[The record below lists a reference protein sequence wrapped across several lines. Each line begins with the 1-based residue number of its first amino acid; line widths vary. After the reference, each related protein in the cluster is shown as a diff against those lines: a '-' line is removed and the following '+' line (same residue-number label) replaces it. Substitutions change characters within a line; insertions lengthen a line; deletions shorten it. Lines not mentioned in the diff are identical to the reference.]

1 VAPELEVPDPLEFV
15 LSADFLRRR
24 IYPRQG
30 TLLKLIF
37 LRDDLLTEYDYE
49 VIRAWGRSFA
59 NPNGQVIGIQPDI
72 LERLEICKAEGR
84 PWFREV
90 IFVGGRRGSKS
101 FLGALAGA
109 YVLWHYLTLG
119 DPQGHFGIDRS
130 KQLGVYVFANQEQ
143 QAMANQWKDLRDV
156 IIGAKCFIPW
166 VPRSPK
172 VELLQVFA
180 PNDDARV
187 RELMDLG
194 ITLKPEEMSSFVVA
208 PMGSA
213 AVSARGPAACMDP
226 NSLVLKADLTWVP
239 IKDLQ
244 PGDDLVGIEEG
255 LPVKSGQRRLVKSQ
269 VLAKW
274 RTVQESLRLTFD
286 DGTSVVCSKDH
297 RWLAANGHDQWL
309 WQEANWCTPGVRIRA
324 LVDPWSSLS
333 SYEAGYLAGA
343 FDGEGCVIT
352 NMLAQGNKG
361 SIVQFSQNPG
371 TMLDTVLKMLA
382 DLGYQVTD
390 ASCHLKC
397 RRYQIRGLNQTLRF
411 LGEVRPKRLLERA
424 ELLWVGRT
432 VRANKTTDGYKT
444 VVKVEDLG
452 RRSLI
457 DIKTTSRTFVAEGLF
472 THNCMDFFD
481 EFALVTR
488 ATSKSS
494 SEDLWQAATPAL
506 DQFRKWAF
514 IYMGSSPYQM
524 TGQFYA
530 EYEEALARSDGSD
543 GLDEGTI
550 LRPEVMMTQLTSW
563 DIYEDWQVADE
574 IPIYPDRPETYPH
587 QVSAPQEYDEQMRRL
602 ERANP
607 ATFMVERRAQWA
619 AVQDAY
625 FSTEV
630 VDSIFEPWPPPPAL
644 PVNLSMLSH
653 GPMVYTYTAHADPS
667 DSDANFGFAL
677 AHTVNVPNGLMPHV
691 VFDLITHWSPQEFP
705 DGHID
710 YAVVLDDIKNIC
722 RGFAP
727 DQISFDQ
734 GYSAW
739 MISEL
744 KKWATWERPV
754 RPCQFFKRSATAPL
768 NWTVAE
774 VTKTA
779 CGLGYVH
786 APTYDLL
793 SQEMKFLQKSM
804 SAGALYG
811 RVDHPTSGPVTTKDV
826 WDAVSNV
833 VYSLIGDRVAA
844 LVGESL
850 MAAGIRG
857 AQPGGLPL
865 SPYPKNINPEVPQNP
880 VHDALAQL
888 SFRRTG
894 NTNMPSYHATNRSGR
909 IIGPRSHLV
918 ARPGRWR

>member
-1 VAPELEVPDPLEFV
+1 LAALSRNVPRSGKTALLAPGLPEPSRAPFASLEDWVSPDLEIPDPLEFV
-15 LSADFLRRR
+15 LSSDYLRRR

-49 VIRAWGRSFA
+49 VIRVWGRSFA
-59 NPNGQVIGIQPDI
+59 SGEGQITGIQPDI

-172 VELLQVFA
+172 VEILQVFA

-213 AVSARGPAACMDP
+213 AVSARGPAA
-226 NSLVLKADLTWVP
+226 
-239 IKDLQ
+239 
-244 PGDDLVGIEEG
+244 
-255 LPVKSGQRRLVKSQ
+255 
-269 VLAKW
+269 
-274 RTVQESLRLTFD
+274 
-286 DGTSVVCSKDH
+286 
-297 RWLAANGHDQWL
+297 
-309 WQEANWCTPGVRIRA
+309 
-324 LVDPWSSLS
+324 
-333 SYEAGYLAGA
+333 
-343 FDGEGCVIT
+343 
-352 NMLAQGNKG
+352 
-361 SIVQFSQNPG
+361 
-371 TMLDTVLKMLA
+371 
-382 DLGYQVTD
+382 
-390 ASCHLKC
+390 
-397 RRYQIRGLNQTLRF
+397 
-411 LGEVRPKRLLERA
+411 
-424 ELLWVGRT
+424 
-432 VRANKTTDGYKT
+432 
-444 VVKVEDLG
+444 
-452 RRSLI
+452 
-457 DIKTTSRTFVAEGLF
+457 
-472 THNCMDFFD
+472 CMDFFD

-530 EYEEALARSDGSD
+530 EYEEALARSDGTD
-543 GLDEGTI
+543 GVDEGTI

-563 DIYEDWQVADE
+563 DIYEDWQIADE
-574 IPIYPDRPETYPH
+574 IPIYPDRAETYPH

-630 VDSIFEPWPPPPAL
+630 VDSIFEPWPPPPGT
-644 PVNLSMLSH
+644 PVNLGMLSH
-653 GPMVYTYTAHADPS
+653 GPMMYTYTAHADPS

-677 AHTVNVPNGLMPHV
+677 AHTLDLGGLMPHV

-710 YAVVLDDIKNIC
+710 YAIVLDDIKNIV

-727 DQISFDQ
+727 DQMSFDQ

-744 KKWATWERPV
+744 KKWSTWERLV
-754 RPCQFFKRSATAPL
+754 RPTTFFKRSATAPL

-793 SQEMKFLQKSM
+793 AQEMKFLQKTM
-804 SAGALYG
+804 NQGALYG

-826 WDAVSNV
+826 WDCVSNV
-833 VYSLIGDRVAA
+833 VYSLIGDKVAA

-850 MAAGIRG
+850 MAVGIRG
-857 AQPGGLPL
+857 GALGGLPL
-865 SPYPKNINPEVPQNP
+865 TPYPRNLNSETPQNP
-880 VHDALAQL
+880 IHDALAQL
-888 SFRRTG
+888 SARRTG
-894 NTNMPSYHATNRSGR
+894 NTNMQSYRPTNRSGR
-909 IIGPRSHLV
+909 NIGPRSSMV
-918 ARPGRWR
+918 ARPRR

>member
-1 VAPELEVPDPLEFV
+1 VPRSGKTTLYAPEPLHASNAPFASLEDWVSPELEIPDPIEFV
-15 LSADFLRRR
+15 LSPAYLRRR

-37 LRDDLLTEYDYE
+37 LRDDLLTDYDYE
-49 VIRAWGRSFA
+49 VIAQWSSSFA
-59 NPNGQVIGIQPDI
+59 NPEGQVTGIQPDI
-72 LERLEICKAEGR
+72 LERLFMSKAEGR

-143 QAMANQWKDLRDV
+143 QAMANQWKDLRD
-156 IIGAKCFIPW
+156 IIVGAKCFVPW
-166 VPRSPK
+166 VPRNPK

-194 ITLKPEEMSSFVVA
+194 IALKPEEMSSFVVA

-213 AVSARGPAACMDP
+213 AVSARGPAAC
-226 NSLVLKADLTWVP
+226 
-239 IKDLQ
+239 I
-244 PGDDLVGIEEG
+244 
-255 LPVKSGQRRLVKSQ
+255 
-269 VLAKW
+269 
-274 RTVQESLRLTFD
+274 
-286 DGTSVVCSKDH
+286 
-297 RWLAANGHDQWL
+297 
-309 WQEANWCTPGVRIRA
+309 
-324 LVDPWSSLS
+324 
-333 SYEAGYLAGA
+333 
-343 FDGEGCVIT
+343 
-352 NMLAQGNKG
+352 
-361 SIVQFSQNPG
+361 
-371 TMLDTVLKMLA
+371 
-382 DLGYQVTD
+382 
-390 ASCHLKC
+390 
-397 RRYQIRGLNQTLRF
+397 
-411 LGEVRPKRLLERA
+411 
-424 ELLWVGRT
+424 
-432 VRANKTTDGYKT
+432 
-444 VVKVEDLG
+444 
-452 RRSLI
+452 
-457 DIKTTSRTFVAEGLF
+457 
-472 THNCMDFFD
+472 DFFD

-488 ATSKSS
+488 STSKSS

-530 EYEEALARSDGSD
+530 EYQEALARSDGTD

-550 LRPEVMMTQLTSW
+550 LRPEVMMCQLTSW
-563 DIYEDWQVADE
+563 DIYQDWQIADQ
-574 IPIYPDRPETYPH
+574 IPVYPDRAETYPH
-587 QVSAPQEYDEQMRRL
+587 QVSAPQEYDEQMKRL

-607 ATFMVERRAQWA
+607 ASFAVERRAQWA

-625 FSTEV
+625 FSPEIV
-630 VDSIFEPWPPPPAL
+630 SSIFDPWPLPPNL
-644 PVNLSMLSH
+644 PLNLVMKTS
-653 GPMVYTYTAHADPS
+653 GPMMHTYIAHGDPS

-677 AHTVNVPNGLMPHV
+677 AHTVNAGGLMPHV
-691 VFDLITHWSPQEFP
+691 VFDYITHWSPQEFP

-710 YAVVLDDIKNIC
+710 YEVVLDDIKMVV

-727 DQISFDQ
+727 DQVSFDQ

-744 KKWATWERPV
+744 KKWSTWERLV
-754 RPCQFFKRSATAPL
+754 RPTTFFKRAATAPL

-786 APTYDLL
+786 APDYPLL
-793 SQEMKFLQKSM
+793 HDEMVFLQKTM
-804 SAGALYG
+804 NAGALYG

-826 WDAVSNV
+826 WDCFSNV

-850 MAAGIRG
+850 MSVGIRG
-857 AQPGGLPL
+857 GAVGGLPL
-865 SPYPKNINPEVPQNP
+865 TPYPRTVNPDTPQNP
-880 VHDALAQL
+880 VADALSQL
-888 SFRRTG
+888 SRRRGLSQMPVARPTSHTG
-894 NTNMPSYHATNRSGR
+894 RQ
-909 IIGPRSHLV
+909 IGPRSSMV
-918 ARPGRWR
+918 QRVGRGR

>member
-1 VAPELEVPDPLEFV
+1 LAPELTIPDPLEFV
-15 LSADFLRRR
+15 LSSDYLRRR

-37 LRDDLLTEYDYE
+37 LRDDLLTDYDYQ
-49 VIRAWGRSFA
+49 VINSWGQSFA
-59 NPNGQVIGIQPDI
+59 FPDGQVTGIQPDI
-72 LERLEICKAEGR
+72 LERLQMAKDEGR

-187 RELMDLG
+187 RELLDLG
-194 ITLKPEEMSSFVVA
+194 IILKPEEMSSFIVA

-213 AVSARGPAACMDP
+213 AVSARGPAA
-226 NSLVLKADLTWVP
+226 
-239 IKDLQ
+239 
-244 PGDDLVGIEEG
+244 
-255 LPVKSGQRRLVKSQ
+255 
-269 VLAKW
+269 
-274 RTVQESLRLTFD
+274 
-286 DGTSVVCSKDH
+286 
-297 RWLAANGHDQWL
+297 
-309 WQEANWCTPGVRIRA
+309 
-324 LVDPWSSLS
+324 
-333 SYEAGYLAGA
+333 
-343 FDGEGCVIT
+343 
-352 NMLAQGNKG
+352 
-361 SIVQFSQNPG
+361 
-371 TMLDTVLKMLA
+371 
-382 DLGYQVTD
+382 
-390 ASCHLKC
+390 
-397 RRYQIRGLNQTLRF
+397 
-411 LGEVRPKRLLERA
+411 
-424 ELLWVGRT
+424 
-432 VRANKTTDGYKT
+432 
-444 VVKVEDLG
+444 
-452 RRSLI
+452 
-457 DIKTTSRTFVAEGLF
+457 
-472 THNCMDFFD
+472 CMDFFD

-530 EYEEALARSDGSD
+530 EYNESLARSDGTD
-543 GLDEGTI
+543 GFEEGSI
-550 LRPEVMMTQLTSW
+550 LRPEVMMCQFTSW
-563 DIYEDWQVADE
+563 DIYQDWQIADT
-574 IPIYPDRPETYPH
+574 IPIYPGREECYPH

-607 ATFMVERRAQWA
+607 ASFMVERRAQWA
-619 AVQDAY
+619 TVQDAY
-625 FSTEV
+625 FAPEV
-630 VDSIFEPWPPPPAL
+630 VDRVFDPWPEQM
-644 PVNLSMLSH
+644 PVNLNMAT
-653 GPMVYTYTAHADPS
+653 GGVMMYEYTAHGDPS

-677 AHTVNVPNGLMPHV
+677 AHMVNAGGLLPHV
-691 VFDLITHWSPQEFP
+691 IFDIITHWDPAEFP

-710 YAVVLDDIKNIC
+710 YAVVLDDIKNIV

-727 DQISFDQ
+727 TQLSFDQ

-744 KKWATWERPV
+744 KKWSTWERPI
-754 RPCQFFKRSATAPL
+754 RPTTFFKRAATAPL

-804 SAGALYG
+804 TAGAMYG

-826 WDAVSNV
+826 WDAFSNC

-850 MAAGIRG
+850 MAVGIRG
-857 AQPGGLPL
+857 GAAGGLPL
-865 SPYPKNINPEVPQNP
+865 TPYPRTLNPDTPTNP
-880 VHDALAQL
+880 VADALSQL
-888 SFRRTG
+888 SRRRGYDHAPSLRSTNRTG
-894 NTNMPSYHATNRSGR
+894 RPIS
-909 IIGPRSHLV
+909 PRSSLV
-918 ARPGRWR
+918 GRPSRWR

>member
-1 VAPELEVPDPLEFV
+1 MPRSGKVALLAPGLPEPSRAPFASLEDWVSPELEIPDPLRFV
-15 LSADFLRRR
+15 LSSDFLRRR

-30 TLLKLIF
+30 TLLKLMF
-37 LRDDLLTEYDYE
+37 LRDDLLTDYDYD
-49 VIRAWGRSFA
+49 VIRGWAQSFA
-59 NPNGQVIGIQPDI
+59 NPEGQIIGIQPDI
-72 LERLEICKAEGR
+72 LERLEVCKAEER

-156 IIGAKCFIPW
+156 IIGAKCFVPW
-166 VPRSPK
+166 VPRNPK

-187 RELMDLG
+187 RELQDMG
-194 ITLKPEEMSSFVVA
+194 IVLKPEEMSSFVVE

-213 AVSARGPAACMDP
+213 AVSARGPAACMD
-226 NSLVLKADLTWVP
+226 
-239 IKDLQ
+239 
-244 PGDDLVGIEEG
+244 
-255 LPVKSGQRRLVKSQ
+255 
-269 VLAKW
+269 
-274 RTVQESLRLTFD
+274 
-286 DGTSVVCSKDH
+286 
-297 RWLAANGHDQWL
+297 
-309 WQEANWCTPGVRIRA
+309 
-324 LVDPWSSLS
+324 
-333 SYEAGYLAGA
+333 
-343 FDGEGCVIT
+343 
-352 NMLAQGNKG
+352 
-361 SIVQFSQNPG
+361 
-371 TMLDTVLKMLA
+371 
-382 DLGYQVTD
+382 
-390 ASCHLKC
+390 
-397 RRYQIRGLNQTLRF
+397 
-411 LGEVRPKRLLERA
+411 
-424 ELLWVGRT
+424 
-432 VRANKTTDGYKT
+432 
-444 VVKVEDLG
+444 
-452 RRSLI
+452 
-457 DIKTTSRTFVAEGLF
+457 
-472 THNCMDFFD
+472 FFD
-481 EFALVTR
+481 EFALVSKT
-488 ATSKSS
+488 TSKSS

-524 TGQFYA
+524 TGEFYKQYA
-530 EYEEALARSDGSD
+530 ESLARSDGTD
-543 GLDEGTI
+543 GFDHGTI
-550 LRPEVMMTQLTSW
+550 LRPEIMMCQLTSW
-563 DIYEDWQVADE
+563 DIYEDWQMAHE
-574 IPIYPDRPETYPH
+574 IPIYPGGVECYPR
-587 QVSAPQEYDEQMRRL
+587 QVSAPQEYDEQMKRL

-607 ATFMVERRAQWA
+607 ATFAVERRAQWA

-625 FSTEV
+625 FSAEV
-630 VDSIFEPWPPPPAL
+630 VDSIFEPWPPPPHH
-644 PVNLSMLSH
+644 PMNLGMLSH
-653 GPMVYTYTAHADPS
+653 GPMMHTYTAHADPS

-677 AHTVNVPNGLMPHV
+677 AHTVNVVGGLMPHV

-710 YAVVLDDIKNIC
+710 YAIVLDDIKNIV

-727 DQISFDQ
+727 DQVSFDQ

-744 KKWATWERPV
+744 KKWATWENLV
-754 RPCQFFKRSATAPL
+754 RPTTFFKRSATQPL

-793 SQEMKFLQKSM
+793 AQEMKFLQKTM
-804 SAGALYG
+804 NQGALYG

-826 WDAVSNV
+826 WDCVSNV
-833 VYSLIGDRVAA
+833 VYSLIGDKVAA

-850 MAAGIRG
+850 MAVGIRG
-857 AQPGGLPL
+857 GAAGGLPL
-865 SPYPKNINPEVPQNP
+865 APYPHTVNPETPTNP
-880 VHDALAQL
+880 VADQL
-888 SFRRTG
+888 SMLSRRRGPERNLGT
-894 NTNMPSYHATNRSGR
+894 TAHNRSGR
-909 IIGPRSHLV
+909 LIGPRSNLV

>member
-1 VAPELEVPDPLEFV
+1 MGDSGRPLRDVPRSGKAILLPPGQAEPSHAPFASLEDWVTPDLEIPDPLEFV
-15 LSADFLRRR
+15 LSSSYLRRR

-37 LRDDLLTEYDYE
+37 LRDDLLTDYDHD
-49 VIRAWGRSFA
+49 VIEAWSRSFA
-59 NPNGQVIGIQPDI
+59 NPEGQVTGIQPDI
-72 LERLEICKAEGR
+72 LERLAVCKAEGR

-156 IIGAKCFIPW
+156 IIGAKCFVPW

-194 ITLKPEEMSSFVVA
+194 IVLKPEEMSSFIIE

-213 AVSARGPAACMDP
+213 AVSARGPAACMD
-226 NSLVLKADLTWVP
+226 
-239 IKDLQ
+239 
-244 PGDDLVGIEEG
+244 
-255 LPVKSGQRRLVKSQ
+255 
-269 VLAKW
+269 
-274 RTVQESLRLTFD
+274 
-286 DGTSVVCSKDH
+286 
-297 RWLAANGHDQWL
+297 
-309 WQEANWCTPGVRIRA
+309 
-324 LVDPWSSLS
+324 
-333 SYEAGYLAGA
+333 
-343 FDGEGCVIT
+343 
-352 NMLAQGNKG
+352 
-361 SIVQFSQNPG
+361 
-371 TMLDTVLKMLA
+371 
-382 DLGYQVTD
+382 
-390 ASCHLKC
+390 
-397 RRYQIRGLNQTLRF
+397 
-411 LGEVRPKRLLERA
+411 
-424 ELLWVGRT
+424 
-432 VRANKTTDGYKT
+432 
-444 VVKVEDLG
+444 
-452 RRSLI
+452 
-457 DIKTTSRTFVAEGLF
+457 
-472 THNCMDFFD
+472 FFD
-481 EFALVTR
+481 EFALVSK

-530 EYEEALARSDGSD
+530 EYAESLARSKGDD

-563 DIYEDWQVADE
+563 DIYEDWQIADE
-574 IPIYPDRPETYPH
+574 IPIYPNREETYPP

-607 ATFMVERRAQWA
+607 ASFAVERRAQWA
-619 AVQDAY
+619 TVQDAY
-625 FSTEV
+625 FSPEV
-630 VDSIFEPWPPPPAL
+630 VDQVFEPWPPPPHE
-644 PVNLSMLSH
+644 PMNLVMRSH
-653 GPMVYTYTAHADPS
+653 GPMMFKYTAHGDPS

-677 AHTVNVPNGLMPHV
+677 AHTVSAGGLMPHV

-727 DQISFDQ
+727 DQVSFDQ

-754 RPCQFFKRSATAPL
+754 RPTTFFKRSATAPL

-793 SQEMKFLQKSM
+793 ANEMKFLQKTMNPGS
-804 SAGALYG
+804 LYG

-826 WDAVSNV
+826 WDCVSNV
-833 VYSLIGDRVAA
+833 VYSLIGDRVAS

-850 MAAGIRG
+850 MSAGIRG
-857 AQPGGLPL
+857 GAAGGLPL
-865 SPYPKNINPEVPQNP
+865 SPYPRTINGDTPVNP
-880 VHDALAQL
+880 VHDALSQL
-888 SFRRTG
+888 SRRRVGQYGPAPSRAGTRTG
-894 NTNMPSYHATNRSGR
+894 RN
-909 IIGPRSHLV
+909 IGPRP
-918 ARPGRWR
+918 R